1 MRLRTAGLKVNFKK
15 SFFLKGELEYLG
27 YWITRQG
34 IKPLDKKVEAIK
46 KIAPP
51 KTRKELRSFIGLLNY
66 YRDMWPKRSELLAP
80 LSTLT
85 SKNKQFKWGEQEQKA
100 FDAIKKHVSRQVLL
114 TYPDFNKAFQVHTD
128 ASDTQLGSIIS
139 QDGKPIASFKGS

>member
-1 MRLRTAGLKVNFKK
+1 MAVSEK
-15 SFFLKGELEYLG
+15 
-27 YWITRQG
+27 
-34 IKPLDKKVEAIK
+34 AIK

-80 LSTLT
+80 LSSLT
-85 SKNKQFKWGEQEQKA
+85 SRNKEFKWGEQEQKA
-100 FDAIKKHVSRQVLL
+100 FDAIKKHVSKKVLL
-114 TYPDFNKAFQVHTD
+114 TYPDFNKTFQVHTD

-139 QDGKPIASFKGS
+139 QDGKPIAFYSRKLTGTQQRYTTSSATQLMKKNFYQ